1 MSRVAQ
7 VLLVGALIVVG
18 YAGRELRLV
27 VFQQH
32 QDSQR
37 YEDIYYLPPADWLP
51 VLSAGFRAAAADL
64 IWCRSLV
71 YFGEQL
77 VHRGAVKYAFDYTDA
92 VLALDPDF
100 RAAYEWIATAALY
113 KPTDVSLA
121 DGQRAAAYL
130 KRALVRWPSDGQLHW
145 RYGSVLRFELAP
157 MLPLG
162 AEKDRL
168 IAEATPH
175 LATAASLGAGPPW
188 LALNSS
194 SLLLRLG
201 KTEQAIRHL
210 EEVYG
215 TVQDD
220 MAKKRIEEELAQLR
234 SHAFVEAL
242 KTANAEFEQSRRA
255 SYPYLTRGLYF
266 LVGDKQ
272 ERAWA
277 TQVAQRF
284 MPPVQAFVATPDEAA
299 DSDQPAQ

>member
-1 MSRVAQ
+1 MSRLAQ
-7 VLLVGALIVVG
+7 ALLLVGLVVVG
-18 YAGRELRLV
+18 YVGRELRLV

-32 QDSQR
+32 QESQR
-37 YEDIYYLPPADWLP
+37 YEDIYYLPPPNWLP
-51 VLSAGFRAAAADL
+51 VLSAGFQAAAADL

-77 VHRGAVKYAFDYTDA
+77 MQRGAVQYAFDYTDA

-100 RAAYEWIATAALY
+100 RSAYEWIATAALY
-113 KPTDVSLA
+113 KPTDVSLV
-121 DGQRAAAYL
+121 DGKRAATYL
-130 KRALVRWPSDGQLHW
+130 KRALQRWPNDGQLHW

-157 MLPLG
+157 LMPKG
-162 AEKDRL
+162 AEKERM

-188 LALNSS
+188 LALNST

-220 MAKKRIEEELAQLR
+220 MAKRGIEEELTKLR
-234 SHAFVEAL
+234 SQAFVEAL
-242 KTANAEFEQSRRA
+242 KTANAEFEQSRRS
-255 SYPYLTRGLYF
+255 SYPYLSRGLFF

-272 ERAWA
+272 ERTWA

-284 MPPVQAFVATPDEAA
+284 MPPVQAFAETPEENPDAA
-299 DSDQPAQ
+299 D

>member
-1 MSRVAQ
+1 MSRLAQ
-7 VLLVGALIVVG
+7 LLLIGALVVVG
-18 YAGRELRLV
+18 YAGRELRLL
-27 VFQQH
+27 VFRHH
-32 QDSQR
+32 QESQR

-51 VLSAGFRAAAADL
+51 VLSGGFRAAAADL

-77 VHRGAVKYAFDYTDA
+77 IQRGAVKYAFDYTDA

-100 RAAYEWIATAALY
+100 RSAYEWIATAALY

-121 DGQRAAAYL
+121 DGRRAATYL
-130 KRALVRWPSDGQLHW
+130 KRALARWPNDGQLHW

-157 MLPLG
+157 LLREG

-175 LATAASLGAGPPW
+175 LATAANLGAGPPW

-220 MAKKRIEEELAQLR
+220 MAKKRIEEELTQLR

-242 KTANAEFEQSRRA
+242 KTANTEFEQNRRA
-255 SYPYLTRGLYF
+255 SYPYLSRGLFF

-272 ERAWA
+272 ERSWA

-284 MPPVQAFVATPDEAA
+284 MPPLQAFVETYEDAA
-299 DSDQPAQ
+299 DSSQSSP